1 MAHILSFTK
10 EHSIKLFSLNSL
22 FNAFLAVFMYWML
35 FILTGCQTEKD
46 SQQTIS
52 LNYEQ
57 FLNPDSQF
65 RSHPFY
71 SLNDSLSPE
80 EIKTQVTGFKDAG
93 FGGFYLH
100 SRSGLQTT
108 YLGKDWW
115 KAIDAATEQANK
127 LGLQACYYDEDKWP
141 SGYAGGVI
149 PKMSEAYRA
158 KCLVRLKK
166 ETPLPEG
173 SVILKQDIDYNYI
186 EYTAAMGN
194 PTFNGTCWVD
204 LFNPEMVQK
213 FIEISYEP
221 YVARYK
227 KENNSFSIFS
237 DESHIH
243 ARYFDSNTPNC
254 GVLSYSPYVREK
266 FKQLFGY
273 DFLDKINLLFEEKDN
288 WRQVRLQYYQ
298 AVALQFEESF
308 TKQIAYFCSENG
320 ITYTGHFLGEDVLKK
335 VRDRI
340 GNSMLHYRNMQQ
352 PGIDHLGLSIDK
364 RLMTAK
370 SLSSVANQYNIQN
383 RISEVFGISG
393 QDMNFEDRKWIVGW
407 HTILGINKFC
417 PHLTAYSLKGA
428 RKRDYPPTFSY
439 HQPYWKYNKIVEDY
453 IARLSY
459 ITSVG
464 QYQPQLLV
472 IRPLESEFMKGH
484 DDKEFTFDLLKV
496 LEQLQAAH
504 YDYDLGDEQI
514 MCDTAL
520 VTHQALQIGSMTY
533 KNVLLPDMISIRKS
547 TVNLLLQ
554 LIQNGGQV
562 FQSGRFPKY
571 LDGIENTTALSSLKE
586 KCIAV
591 DTEKLTQQ
599 LPKYITPGVQITGKQ
614 SQQVWSMV
622 RHTKKG
628 NIIQLYNTS
637 HKDIANFEINGDFLD
652 NRLIVWE
659 PGKAK
664 CYELKADENHNY
676 AISLAASSSIW
687 LTSNL
692 LSDEAQNIDP
702 YLLSDKPDTII
713 TLENHWKGKR
723 LNPNVITLD
732 FASYSVDNGKTFSKN
747 EPVIGILERLN
758 KQEYKGNVILKYQ
771 ATFNTIPDTCKLVVE
786 TPDAFDE
793 ITFNKQTITIN
804 TGDYYLDHNFKTAN
818 IESFIKTGINIIEF
832 HLQFEAANPIS
843 SKQKE
848 RIGSELE
855 SIYLI
860 GNFAVKGNNPTE
872 LWETQKNST
881 GNFKKSPAY
890 GFESFTIEKENSDF
904 AHNLT
909 LEGYPF
915 YKGSFLLEQTFVM
928 ENMDETQQYYLNF
941 DQCHATVFEVSI
953 NNQNLEPVCWS
964 PYQIDITKALKEG
977 DNHIQIK
984 LTNSLRNL
992 LGPHHQKRGEI
1003 VRVGPVSFGGKGGF
1017 PDPRGDANWYDKRL
1031 HKEPLKIWT
1040 DTYYCIPFGIEN
1052 INISTTEKH

>member
-10 EHSIKLFSLNSL
+10 EHSKKLFSLNSL
-22 FNAFLAVFMYWML
+22 FNAFLAVLMYWML
-35 FILTGCQTEKD
+35 FILTGCHTQND

-57 FLNPDSQF
+57 FLNPDNQF

-71 SLNDSLSPE
+71 SLNDSLSPD
-80 EIKTQVTGFKDAG
+80 EIKAQVTGFKEAG

-100 SRSGLQTT
+100 SRSGLMTS

-166 ETPLPEG
+166 ETALPDG
-173 SVILKQDIDYNYI
+173 SVVLKQDSDYNYI

-243 ARYFDSNTPNC
+243 ARYFDANTPNC

-273 DFLDKINLLFEEKDN
+273 DFLNKVNLLFEEKDN

-308 TKQIAYFCSENG
+308 TKQIAHFCSKND

-352 PGIDHLGLSIDK
+352 PGIDHLGLSISK

-370 SLSSVANQYNIQN
+370 SLSSVANQYNIPN

-393 QDMNFEDRKWIVGW
+393 QDMNFEDRKWIIGW

-417 PHLTAYSLKGA
+417 PHLTAYSLKGE

-439 HQPYWKYNKIVEDY
+439 HQPYWKYNKIIEDY

-464 QYQPQLLV
+464 KFHPQLLV
-472 IRPLESEFMKGH
+472 IRPLESEFIKGY
-484 DDKEFTFDLLKV
+484 DDKEFTGDLLMV
-496 LEQLQAAH
+496 MEQLQAAH

-514 MCDTAL
+514 MADTAYI
-520 VTHQALQIGSMTY
+520 TNQSIQIGSMAY
-533 KNVLLPDMISIRKS
+533 QNVMLPDMISIRKS
-547 TVNLLLQ
+547 TVDLLLQ
-554 LIQNGGQV
+554 LINKGGKI

-571 LDGIENTTALSSLKE
+571 IDGIEDSLTLKQ
-586 KCIAV
+586 
-591 DTEKLTQQ
+591 LQQ
-599 LPKYITPGVQITGKQ
+599 LCISLNKNKITEELPTHLAASVTIKGSD

-622 RHTKKG
+622 KQTPKG
-628 NIIQLYNTS
+628 NIVQLYNTS
-637 HKDIANFEINGDFLD
+637 HTKGAFITIRSHFFKNNLVLW
-652 NRLIVWE
+652 N
-659 PGKAK
+659 PGKSQ
-664 CYELKADENHNY
+664 CYQLHANSNKEF
-676 AISLAASSSIW
+676 SLFIPASSSIW
-687 LTSNL
+687 LTGDKLSN
-692 LSDEAQNIDP
+692 EARNI
-702 YLLSDKPDTII
+702 
-713 TLENHWKGKR
+713 ENYQLPSTQQAVLQLPNQWKGTR
-723 LNPNVITLD
+723 LNPNAITLD
-732 FASYSVDNGKTFSKN
+732 FASYSVDNGKTYSKN

-758 KQEYKGNVILKYQ
+758 QQEYKGNLILKYQ
-771 ATFNTIPDTCKLVVE
+771 ATFNTIPDTCKLVIE
-786 TPDAFDE
+786 TPDAFDK
-793 ITFNKQTITIN
+793 ITFNKQSITIN
-804 TGDYYLDHNFKTAN
+804 NGDYYLDHSFKTAN
-818 IESFIKTGINIIEF
+818 VEDFIKTGINTIEF
-832 HLQFEAANPIS
+832 QMPFEAANPIS

-848 RIGSELE
+848 RIGTELE

-860 GNFAVKGNNPTE
+860 GNFAVKGNNPTV

-890 GFESFTIEKENSDF
+890 GFESFSIEKEQSDITQ
-904 AHNLT
+904 NLT

-928 ENMDETQQYYLNF
+928 ENLDDAQQYYLNF
-941 DQCHATVFEVSI
+941 DQCHATVFEISI
-953 NNQNLEPVCWS
+953 NNQNFEPICWS
-964 PYQIDITKALKEG
+964 PYQLNISKALQKGE
-977 DNHIQIK
+977 NHIQIK

-992 LGPHHQKRGEI
+992 LGPHHQQRGEI

-1017 PDPRGDANWYDKRL
+1017 PDPRGDADWYNKRIK
-1031 HKEPLKIWT
+1031 KEPLKIWT
-1040 DTYYCIPFGIEN
+1040 DTYYCVPFGIEN
-1052 INISTTEKH
+1052 ISISTTEKH